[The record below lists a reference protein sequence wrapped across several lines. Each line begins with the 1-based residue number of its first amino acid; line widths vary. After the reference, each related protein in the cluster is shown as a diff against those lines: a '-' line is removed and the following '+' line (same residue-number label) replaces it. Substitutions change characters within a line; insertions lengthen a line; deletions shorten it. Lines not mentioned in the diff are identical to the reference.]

1 MKLAHPELKL
11 TIEDSEKYIN
21 VLIIENEDFF
31 RQTVQDIYDQI
42 NGLDGKY
49 VISKNNEPIQ
59 WSKNAELITQYVP
72 FEINRKTLITKLYNK
87 MKKEALDNF
96 YIETCEVSGTIMKYL
111 ALISSK
117 INADMIF
124 DDSIDIA
131 GIFKLANIR
140 FDDSGDSIAEKL
152 VSYMLNVRELE
163 GDKWFI
169 AVGLKSYIGKAELT
183 EMYKTVFLNKLKLLL
198 IESSEKEAVEGEK
211 KYVIDK
217 DLCEIY

>member
-1 MKLAHPELKL
+1 M
-11 TIEDSEKYIN
+11 
-21 VLIIENEDFF
+21 
-31 RQTVQDIYDQI
+31 
-42 NGLDGKY
+42 
-49 VISKNNEPIQ
+49 
-59 WSKNAELITQYVP
+59 P
-72 FEINRKTLITKLYNK
+72 FEINRKTLLTKLYNK
-87 MKKEALDNF
+87 MKKEALDNY
-96 YIETCEVSGTIMKYL
+96 YIETCEVSGKIMKYL

-131 GIFKLANIR
+131 GVFKLANIR

-169 AVGLKSYIGKAELT
+169 AVGLKSYIGRAELT

-198 IESSEKEAVEGEK
+198 IESCEKESVAGEK